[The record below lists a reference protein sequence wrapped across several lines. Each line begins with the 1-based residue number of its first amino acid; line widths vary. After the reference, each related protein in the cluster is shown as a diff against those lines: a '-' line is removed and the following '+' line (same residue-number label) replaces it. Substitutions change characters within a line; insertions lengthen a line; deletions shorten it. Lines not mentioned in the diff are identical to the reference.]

1 MFWEELYIRSVKLT
15 LMYQLFYKYLILNQ
29 RVSVPGLGNFYVDK
43 SPAHLDFIHKRITPP
58 ESTIGFKDDAV
69 ILDKPFIEYLKK
81 ELKLQDVD
89 VLKTIQDFSHR
100 IRQGAE
106 AGGISLPGIGK
117 LQSGYEGNLLFLPEK
132 KQEQSFKAIDLQNPI
147 YTHAKL
153 IDIYDYSGES
163 VRMIEQVYIPKP
175 GEKEI
180 YHHGQK
186 EDYWWVYAIILAIM
200 GMAAL
205 FYYYI

>member
-1 MFWEELYIRSVKLT
+1 
-15 LMYQLFYKYLILNQ
+15 MYQLFYKYLILNQ
-29 RVSVPGLGNFYVDK
+29 RVSVPGLGNFYVDR
-43 SPAHLDFIHKRITPP
+43 SPAHMDFIHRKINPP
-58 ESTIGFKDDAV
+58 ESNICFKDDAV
-69 ILDKPFIEYLKK
+69 MMDKPFIEYLKK

-106 AGGISLPGIGK
+106 AGGIALPGIGK
-117 LQSGYEGNLLFLPEK
+117 LQSGYDGNLLFLPENNQAK
-132 KQEQSFKAIDLQNPI
+132 FCPSIDLQNPT

-153 IDIYDYSGES
+153 IDIYDYSGDS
-163 VRMIEQVYIPKP
+163 VRMIEQNYIPKP
-175 GEKEI
+175 GEKEVF
-180 YHHGQK
+180 HHGQK
-186 EDYWWVYAIILAIM
+186 EDYWWVYAIVLAIM